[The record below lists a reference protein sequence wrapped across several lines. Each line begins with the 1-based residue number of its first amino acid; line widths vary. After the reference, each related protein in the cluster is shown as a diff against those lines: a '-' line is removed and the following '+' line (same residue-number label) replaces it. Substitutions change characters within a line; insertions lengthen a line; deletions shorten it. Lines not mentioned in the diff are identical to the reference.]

1 MIPTFGRKV
10 AGVEKR
16 TSLFQSAMEVAKDI
30 VQENWSRIVRL
41 TIGASYYGPVLDG
54 ARIMDLIVGAIEM
67 EEDASISSS
76 LHC

>member
-1 MIPTFGRKV
+1 
-10 AGVEKR
+10 
-16 TSLFQSAMEVAKDI
+16 MEVAKDI